1 MELLRV
7 DASGGGGSEEEG
19 GRREGRRAPVCAW
32 ERAGGKATR

>member
-19 GRREGRRAPVCAW
+19 GRRREELLYSKTINKIRL
-32 ERAGGKATR
+32 